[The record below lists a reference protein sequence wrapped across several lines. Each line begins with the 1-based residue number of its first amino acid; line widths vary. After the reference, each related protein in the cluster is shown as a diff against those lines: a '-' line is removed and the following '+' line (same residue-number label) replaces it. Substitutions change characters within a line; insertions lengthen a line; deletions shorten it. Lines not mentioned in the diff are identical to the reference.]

1 MHETITHAAVNIP
14 EIYDNLGLVKVA
26 FFFYFL
32 FIVLTVTTLERNLLE
47 RKFYYHTIL
56 ICLENYQ
63 LPSLF
68 IIVH

>member
-14 EIYDNLGLVKVA
+14 EIYDNLRSVKVA
-26 FFFYFL
+26 FLFYFL
-32 FIVLTVTTLERNLLE
+32 FIVLTVTTLEQNLLE

-56 ICLENYQ
+56 ICLEIYQ